1 MSRFLFAP
9 VLYLFASV
17 AMAGT
22 PVAIDDA
29 VAGSAKPGKAGTVA
43 NAQEIYSVAGGHPAA
58 APVRTT
64 APRGVS
70 PRWHSL
76 LPGMIR

>member
-1 MSRFLFAP
+1 MSRFLLASC
-9 VLYLFASV
+9 LCLFASI
-17 AMAGT
+17 AIAGT

-29 VAGSAKPGKAGTVA
+29 VLGSPKPGKAGTVA
-43 NAQEIYSVAGGHPAA
+43 TAQESDSVPGVHPAA
-58 APVRTT
+58 TPARIP

>member
-1 MSRFLFAP
+1 MSRFLLAP

-43 NAQEIYSVAGGHPAA
+43 NTPESDNVAGGHPTAT
-58 APVRTT
+58 PIRTP